1 MEPNRLVVGQSRGFL
16 SITGPATHNFRRL
29 DCQTTSEMLV
39 VKISTFYCFSSLLF
53 IFCFRCQFTANMLN
67 SMSTHYKIKHPE
79 AENPDYVERSTD
91 SQNFSQE
98 FWKEEWGI
106 PTLQVCD
113 GIERLSC
120 AQEHFCKTREH
131 DLQRPGTVVKH
142 ALRNYEGVGSTSA
155 GCWAFSLFYLPIQ
168 FVCP

>member
-1 MEPNRLVVGQSRGFL
+1 
-16 SITGPATHNFRRL
+16 
-29 DCQTTSEMLV
+29 MLV
-39 VKISTFYCFSSLLF
+39 VKISTVFCFSSLLF

-113 GIERLSC
+113 CIERLSC

-131 DLQRPGTVVKH
+131 DL
-142 ALRNYEGVGSTSA
+142 LRNTHFVIMRSLVQLLPGAGLFRFSIFNLCVHSTGALQSGKLNIFLETGTSSCTA
-155 GCWAFSLFYLPIQ
+155 RGKTSIICKKND
-168 FVCP
+168 

>member
-1 MEPNRLVVGQSRGFL
+1 
-16 SITGPATHNFRRL
+16 
-29 DCQTTSEMLV
+29 MLV
-39 VKISTFYCFSSLLF
+39 VKISTVFCFSSLLF

-113 GIERLSC
+113 GIESLSC
-120 AQEHFCKTREH
+120 AWEHFFKTREH
-131 DLQRPGTVVKH
+131 LSSWLRLLRTGVVVKH
-142 ALRNYEGVGSTSA
+142 TLRNYEVVGSTSA